1 MTPGVF
7 ICSTAPCAIAG
18 EACCAKPYARR
29 VRRRAN
35 DSEWLEH
42 SAAVKKLGGHNS
54 DYVSHNSLLDRV
66 THAHTPRKTCSRLM
80 RHDPPR
86 LAQAHRRTT
95 AIVIRLRALSKLEFE
110 GHLSKNGTFMMW
122 PCVKGEF
129 VYRTRLNTIQSQ
141 AVDNSYYLKEPRSKG
156 TIKNP

>member
-1 MTPGVF
+1 MTPDEALNSVSHAPVINFLAPNLVVGGILFRVCCETLLHELWRPE
-7 ICSTAPCAIAG
+7 CSFVGTAAQ
-18 EACCAKPYARR
+18 E
-29 VRRRAN
+29 
-35 DSEWLEH
+35 
-42 SAAVKKLGGHNS
+42 LGGHNS

-110 GHLSKNGTFMMW
+110 GHLSKMELLR
-122 PCVKGEF
+122 CDHV
-129 VYRTRLNTIQSQ
+129 
-141 AVDNSYYLKEPRSKG
+141 
-156 TIKNP
+156 